1 MNITNNQQIQSN
13 QSFKAI
19 KMVKCSMEEYNK
31 IMQAYGKF
39 FQEGPYIVFKNRSIN
54 DCDTFNRI
62 NSTAAALDKSTNWL
76 WLNCKLNGIKL
87 PDLETAPF
95 FEISGKD
102 VLKTIGYRI
111 KGLFKSI
118 GYGVRNA
125 GEIQA
130 APEHLQ
136 QIKLSNSFADYDYP
150 KFLKFL
156 KKNNAEELNFD
167 KYMEEL
173 AQRFG
178 I

>member
-1 MNITNNQQIQSN
+1 MQVTKTNASYQN
-13 QSFKAI
+13 QSFKGI
-19 KMVKCSMEEYNK
+19 KIVKCNIEEYNK
-31 IMQAYGKF
+31 IMQTYGKF
-39 FQEGPYIVFKNRSIN
+39 FQEGPYIVFKNRSLN

-62 NSTAAALDKSTNWL
+62 NSTAAAMEKSTGWL
-76 WLNCKLNGIKL
+76 QLNCKLNGIKL
-87 PDLETAPF
+87 PDIENAPF

-102 VLKTIGYRI
+102 VLQTIGYRV

-118 GYGVRNA
+118 GYGVRHVE
-125 GEIQA
+125 EIQA

-136 QIKLSNSFADYDYP
+136 QIKLSNDYAEHDYP

-156 KKNNAEELNFD
+156 KKNNAEELSFD

-178 I
+178 K